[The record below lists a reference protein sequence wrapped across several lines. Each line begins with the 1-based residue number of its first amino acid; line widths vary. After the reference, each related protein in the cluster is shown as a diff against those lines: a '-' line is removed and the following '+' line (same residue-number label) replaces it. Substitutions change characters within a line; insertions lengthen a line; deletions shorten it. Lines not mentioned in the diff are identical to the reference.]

1 MSKRMEIVKGALML
15 AGILFVVT
23 NFPIVIV
30 FGIVFLLLKALS
42 R

>member
-1 MSKRMEIVKGALML
+1 MSKRTEIVKGALML
-15 AGILFVVT
+15 AGILFVIT

-30 FGIVFLLLKALS
+30 LGILYLLIKALS